1 MLPIARHTFTELS
14 RDGRF
19 RLTAALLVVL
29 TVVAGL
35 AGWQQVRALRAE
47 AAAATAGERGRWLDQ
62 GNKNL
67 GDGCHWG

>member
-19 RLTAALLVVL
+19 HLTAALLVVL

-35 AGWQQVRALRAE
+35 AGWQQVNALR
-47 AAAATAGERGRWLDQ
+47 
-62 GNKNL
+62 
-67 GDGCHWG
+67 GCHR